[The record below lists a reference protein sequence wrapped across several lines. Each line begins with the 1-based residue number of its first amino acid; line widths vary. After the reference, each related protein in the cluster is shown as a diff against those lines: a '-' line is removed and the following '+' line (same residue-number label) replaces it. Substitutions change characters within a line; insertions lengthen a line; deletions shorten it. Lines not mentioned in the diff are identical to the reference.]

1 MVKTSKKKR
10 FSSESLVLGIISII
24 SGISLFLLMPA
35 KPFGPDFIDI
45 IDPEKQF
52 LRYAFV
58 LFLLLLFGAVA
69 AGTSIVAIVTGIK
82 DYLGI
87 DRGLYIDKGR
97 NIYAAGFSL
106 GITGL
111 ILLIGILAMWRFF

>member
-1 MVKTSKKKR
+1 MADKIKKR

-24 SGISLFLLMPA
+24 SGIALFLFMPA
-35 KPFGPDFIDI
+35 KPFGPDFIDA

-52 LRYAFV
+52 LRYAFI
-58 LFLLLLFGAVA
+58 LFLLLLFGVVA

-82 DYLGI
+82 DYTGI
-87 DRGLYIDKGR
+87 DRGLYIEKGR
-97 NIYAAGFSL
+97 KIYAAGLAL

-111 ILLIGILAMWRFF
+111 ILLIGILAMWRIF